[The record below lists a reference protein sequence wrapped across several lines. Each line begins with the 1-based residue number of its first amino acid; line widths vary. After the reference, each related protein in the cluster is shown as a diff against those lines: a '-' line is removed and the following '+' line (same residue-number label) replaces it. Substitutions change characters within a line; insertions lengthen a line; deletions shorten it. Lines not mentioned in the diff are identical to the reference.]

1 MVNGNN
7 PWEEQHNGRLRFS
20 DDGAGGA
27 AQMLVE
33 LDQVGGGISILSIE
47 GELDLYTEPVLRRA
61 LEAAFKHRPTS
72 VVVDLTKCSLI
83 DSTGLGILVRANKR
97 LNRTGKA
104 RISVACPDRNIR
116 KVFEITTLDR
126 VFAVHATRS
135 AALNGARR

>member
-1 MVNGNN
+1 MANGNDQ
-7 PWEEQHNGRLRFS
+7 WGEQQNGRLRFS
-20 DDGAGGA
+20 DDGAGWA

-33 LDQVGGGISILSIE
+33 LDQVGGGICILSIE

-61 LEAAFKHRPTS
+61 LEAAFAHCPTS

-97 LNRTGKA
+97 LSRAGKA

-116 KVFEITTLDR
+116 KVFEVTTLDR
-126 VFAVHATRS
+126 VFAVHPTRS

>member
-1 MVNGNN
+1 MANGNDQ
-7 PWEEQHNGRLRFS
+7 WEDQQDGRLRFS
-20 DDGAGGA
+20 DDGASGA

-33 LDQVGGGISILSIE
+33 LDQVGGGICILSIE

-83 DSTGLGILVRANKR
+83 DSTGLGILVRASKR
-97 LNRTGKA
+97 LKRTGKA

-116 KVFEITTLDR
+116 KVFEVTTLDR
-126 VFAVHATRS
+126 VFAVHPTRS
-135 AALNGARR
+135 AALNDARR

>member
-1 MVNGNN
+1 VANGNDQ
-7 PWEEQHNGRLRFS
+7 WGDHQNGRLRFS
-20 DDGAGGA
+20 DHGAGGA

-33 LDQVGGGISILSIE
+33 LDQVGGGICVLSIE

-97 LNRTGKA
+97 LNRAGKA

-116 KVFEITTLDR
+116 RVFEITTLDS
-126 VFAVHATRS
+126 VFAVHPTRS
-135 AALNGARR
+135 AALNDARR